1 MHKFLVLYLSPMSAG
16 EQMGSA
22 TPEQAQAGMDAWM
35 AWARAAGDAVVDLGS
50 PLQHAVSIPSG
61 ASARAGLHVGGY
73 SVMQA
78 ESADVLRGTLG
89 SHPHLMIPGNVI
101 EVHEVL
107 AMPGA

>member
-1 MHKFLVLYLSPMSAG
+1 MQKFLVLYLSPMSAG

-22 TPEQAQAGMDAWM
+22 TPEQAKAGMEAWM
-35 AWARAAGDAVVDLGS
+35 SWANAARDSVVDLGS

-78 ESADVLRGTLG
+78 ESADLLRGTLAD
-89 SHPHLMIPGNVI
+89 HPHLMIPGNVI
-101 EVHEVL
+101 EVHEIL
-107 AMPGA
+107 GMPGA